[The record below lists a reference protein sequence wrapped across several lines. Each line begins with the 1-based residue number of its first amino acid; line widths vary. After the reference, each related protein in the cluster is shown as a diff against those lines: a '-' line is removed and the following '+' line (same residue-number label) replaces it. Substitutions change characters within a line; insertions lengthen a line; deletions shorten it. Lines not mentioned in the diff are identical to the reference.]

1 MLRVRCL
8 VAGLVV
14 AGLASAAAT
23 PELPAELR
31 RLAGLAASLPP
42 EFQADALLQ
51 IVESRGGL
59 DPALKKDL
67 LEQAST
73 LARQAKNPYP
83 KIAASGIN
91 ADSRQAFQAGAL
103 SLKLDRLSL
112 EMRAVRDMLSFDP
125 IGARQLFQQT
135 QRPSPGNGSCRD
147 ALIPQLDDYYDIGAQ
162 AVARGFTPKEIS
174 RQEHVALLLQILA
187 GVKAPHEAGPA
198 ARMISNAN
206 LPSLQFEAAL
216 NAFTARL
223 ETLAPDDRSF
233 AETGLA
239 TQREIASL
247 ADHASAIGISRTT
260 LARAYRKYLTSNYSA
275 PRCGDSAAARITGT
289 PGTSP
294 VDWFNQSDLRGDL
307 AAIEMKDLTLTRDPD
322 GKFQLDTF
330 WSTADSANIL
340 TAAQRLRTS
349 PAGVSYSAQDRLTT
363 EWKQRLQDFLAQLS
377 DWKQSGEETELDFF
391 NQKATVYESLI
402 EVCPSGDGR
411 QRLIGAFV
419 DFLKSSTIS
428 GNNPVDW
435 FWHVQNMYRRLR
447 QSGDADAVK
456 LITAYKSSGSL
467 MLEVYAQ
474 LNAY

>member
-1 MLRVRCL
+1 MRVRCIVAGL
-8 VAGLVV
+8 MVAGLVP
-14 AGLASAAAT
+14 AAT
-23 PELPAELR
+23 PELPADMR

-51 IVESRGGL
+51 IVELRGGL

-135 QRPSPGNGSCRD
+135 QRPSPGAGSCRD
-147 ALIPQLDDYYDIGAQ
+147 ALIPQLDDYYDIAAQ
-162 AVARGFTPKEIS
+162 VVSRGFTPKQIS
-174 RQEHVALLLQILA
+174 RQEHVALLLQVLS
-187 GVKAPHEAGPA
+187 GVKAPHEVGPA

-206 LPSLQFEAAL
+206 LSPQQFEAAL

-223 ETLAPDDRSF
+223 EALAPDDRSF
-233 AETGLA
+233 METGLT
-239 TQREIASL
+239 TQREIATL
-247 ADHASAIGISRTT
+247 ADHAASIGISRTT

-275 PRCGDSAAARITGT
+275 PRCGDSSGARVAGT

-294 VDWFNQSDLRGDL
+294 VDWFNQSGMRGDL
-307 AAIEMKDLTLTRDPD
+307 AAIEMKDLMAKGNPD

-330 WSTADSANIL
+330 WSTDNSGNIL

-349 PAGVSYSAQDRLTT
+349 SGGVFYSAQERSST
-363 EWKQRLQDFLAQLS
+363 EWNQKLQDFLAQLS
-377 DWKQSGEETELDFF
+377 AWTQSGEETELDFF
-391 NQKATVYESLI
+391 NEKATVYESLI

-411 QRLIGAFV
+411 QRLISAFV
-419 DFLKSSTIS
+419 DFLKSSNVA
-428 GNNPVDW
+428 GNSPVDW
-435 FWHVQNMYRRLR
+435 FWHAQNMYRRLR

-456 LITAYKSSGSL
+456 LMTAYQGSGSL

-474 LNAY
+474 FNGH